1 MYFFRV
7 ICYHGPVT
15 NRCVFNTS
23 PKQALAGSK
32 RPKIVEVRALVNNE
46 RKQQNMPYLIS
57 DPFYLQPEPST
68 SSNND
73 LASAAAARVES
84 GDFPLRDWWTDGL
97 GTHPDTGDGLYFDPL
112 YWGQLFQQQ
121 VDIIFIS

>member
-1 MYFFRV
+1 
-7 ICYHGPVT
+7 
-15 NRCVFNTS
+15 
-23 PKQALAGSK
+23 
-32 RPKIVEVRALVNNE
+32 
-46 RKQQNMPYLIS
+46 MPYLIS

-97 GTHPDTGDGLYFDPL
+97 GAHPDPGDGLYFDPL

-121 VDIIFIS
+121 VVIIFIL